1 MPALLSRY
9 QARFGLFCGC
19 LHPAAHLPA
28 MRLRTAAAL
37 LRRPRFCCARGRG
50 AAGSN
55 PAAPPI
61 FCLAKVE
68 TAFILK
74 RYGSW
79 FYILEKKG
87 PVSMI
92 SVTSQAGQAI
102 KKFLN
107 EQAISSN
114 VLRIYLASGCNGGA
128 LRLVIDGS
136 NPEDALYEYDGL
148 QYAIEKSLEEHLGD
162 VNIALVNEEGEDY
175 FSITSTNPP
184 PLTDF
189 GCSSCS
195 GCA

>member
-1 MPALLSRY
+1 
-9 QARFGLFCGC
+9 
-19 LHPAAHLPA
+19 
-28 MRLRTAAAL
+28 
-37 LRRPRFCCARGRG
+37 
-50 AAGSN
+50 
-55 PAAPPI
+55 
-61 FCLAKVE
+61 
-68 TAFILK
+68 
-74 RYGSW
+74 
-79 FYILEKKG
+79 
-87 PVSMI
+87 MI